1 MTMTGSNSQTIVST
15 SVKALEPDQSVHKAL
30 LEEGTAAAL
39 TPFVIEVYHI
49 ILYNIYWI
57 STEYM
62 YHWMVFPVAS

>member
-49 ILYNIYWI
+49 ILYNIY
-57 STEYM
+57 
-62 YHWMVFPVAS
+62 